1 MKDYI
6 SAYERTHF
14 TWLQKLKYE
23 FNKLFRGRKC

>member
-14 TWLQKLKYE
+14 TLMQILK
-23 FNKLFRGRKC
+23 FHINQFFRGATC